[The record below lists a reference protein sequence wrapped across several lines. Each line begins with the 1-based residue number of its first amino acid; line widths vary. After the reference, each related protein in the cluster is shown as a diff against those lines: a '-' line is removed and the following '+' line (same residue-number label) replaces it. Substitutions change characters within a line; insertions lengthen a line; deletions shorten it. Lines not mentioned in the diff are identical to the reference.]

1 MTQSKEEVSAEAIQ
15 AMHDTHAEFVDV
27 SLSPHSCATGKA
39 VAELDLPREA
49 VLVSIRRGRELIIP
63 HGDTRLQAGDMVTA
77 LCEREYIPQVKTTLR
92 AV

>member
-27 SLSPHSCATGKA
+27 SLSPHSCVTGKA

-49 VLVSIRRGRELIIP
+49 VLVPIRRGRGIDYSACYSQIVAWVSTKNSQKL
-63 HGDTRLQAGDMVTA
+63 TRICTNYGPKL
-77 LCEREYIPQVKTTLR
+77 
-92 AV
+92 